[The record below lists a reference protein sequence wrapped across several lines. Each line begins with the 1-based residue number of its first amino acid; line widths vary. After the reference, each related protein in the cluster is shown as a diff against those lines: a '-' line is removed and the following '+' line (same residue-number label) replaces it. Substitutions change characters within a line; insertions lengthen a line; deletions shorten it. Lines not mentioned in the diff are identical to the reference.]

1 MKSVRKLVLLP
12 ALFGS
17 IIVASA
23 GIASAATTTLYQ
35 LKGNAPTGTK
45 IASIDATSSIPFD
58 KQYFEFSASERE
70 SFRSRF
76 AQISKHDVPPFP
88 RLGMQSIYKPIL
100 AEHKKTAKS
109 GKLSVMA
116 TVDKTGRVSQ
126 LSVVE
131 SPNKSLAKVSA
142 AVLRDTKFN
151 PAFCDGEPC
160 EMTFPVEL
168 TFQ

>member
-1 MKSVRKLVLLP
+1 MKIVKNLLP
-12 ALFGS
+12 ALFGT
-17 IIVASA
+17 IVIASA
-23 GIASAATTTLYQ
+23 GIASAANTQYQ

-45 IASIDATSSIPFD
+45 IASVDATSSIPFD

-76 AQISKHDVPPFP
+76 DQISKSDVPPFP
-88 RLGMQSIYKPIL
+88 RHGMQSIYKPIL
-100 AEHKKTAKS
+100 AEYKKTAKS
-109 GKLSVMA
+109 GKLSIMA
-116 TVDKTGRVSQ
+116 TVDKTGRVTQ

-160 EMTFPVEL
+160 EMSFPVEL

>member
-1 MKSVRKLVLLP
+1 MKSVQKLVLLP
-12 ALFGS
+12 ALLTS
-17 IIVASA
+17 IIVAST
-23 GIASAATTTLYQ
+23 GIAAAATTQYQ

-76 AQISKHDVPPFP
+76 DQIANNDIPPFP
-88 RLGMQSIYKPIL
+88 RHGMQSIYKPIL
-100 AEHKKTAKS
+100 AEHKKTSKS

-116 TVDKTGRVSQ
+116 TVDKTGRVTQ

-131 SPNKSLAKVSA
+131 SPNNRLAKVSA
-142 AVLRDTKFN
+142 AVLRDTQFR

-160 EMTFPVEL
+160 EMSFPVEL